1 MIDKYELQ
9 VAANHRYAELSI
21 RLADG
26 SKVWIGKDRV
36 TALAPA
42 DLAEGEDKV
51 VDRYESE
58 GRMLVVR
65 VEPPAPKPTKTQR
78 RPKPEPEDEDLA
90 EQED

>member
-65 VEPPAPKPTKTQR
+65 VEPPAPKPAKGR
-78 RPKPEPEDEDLA
+78 KPKPQDEDPDD
-90 EQED
+90 QED

>member
-1 MIDKYELQ
+1 MGMKYELQ

-42 DLAEGEDKV
+42 DLADGEDKV
-51 VDRYESE
+51 IDRYESE

-65 VEPPAPKPTKTQR
+65 VEPPAPKPAKGR
-78 RPKPEPEDEDLA
+78 KPKPQDEDPDD
-90 EQED
+90 QED